1 MPETASKP
9 EQLHSY
15 YRATLDETE
24 RRERVYPEESLDSA
38 RVASQDMVS
47 FIGAITAQPEVSVI
61 AEHKRRSPG
70 EGVIRS
76 DSTVEWMVNQYSR
89 GGAAALSILT
99 QGEHFGGSVHDLAR
113 AQDTSPMPI
122 LRKDFISTPYQ
133 LHETRSYGAH
143 AVLLIVAGLSD
154 KQLKNLH
161 DAADGIGL
169 DCLVEVHD
177 QPELERALE
186 IEPTMIGVN
195 NRNLGTLEVDL
206 ETARDLI
213 PLIPDGI
220 AKVAESG
227 YSVRHPEHIRELR
240 EIGADAVLMGAALMR
255 APEPAK
261 ALANW
266 LATK

>member
-1 MPETASKP
+1 MSETAVSL
-9 EQLHSY
+9 ERLQSY
-15 YRATLDETE
+15 YKATLDETE
-24 RRERVYPEESLDSA
+24 RREQVYPAESLDSPWN
-38 RVASQDMVS
+38 ASQDMVS

-61 AEHKRRSPG
+61 AEHKRRSPS
-70 EGVIRS
+70 EGVMRS

-89 GGAAALSILT
+89 GGATAVSILT
-99 QGEHFGGSVHDLAR
+99 QGEHFGGSVHDLPRAR
-113 AQDTSPMPI
+113 NVSPMPI

-133 LHETRSYGAH
+133 VYETRSYSAH
-143 AVLLIVAGLSD
+143 AILLIVAGLSD

-161 DAADGIGL
+161 DVADGIGL

-186 IEPTMIGVN
+186 IEPKMIGVN
-195 NRNLGTLEVDL
+195 NRNLSTLEVDL

-227 YSVRHPEHIRELR
+227 YSVRAPEHIRELR
-240 EIGADAVLMGAALMR
+240 GIGADAVLMGTALMC

-261 ALANW
+261 TLADW
-266 LATK
+266 LATE